1 MYYLPSTGFVRS
13 VCVRFLLQKV
23 ATLSVRFVV
32 LNSLIKTVQEI
43 LALSVPL
50 LVLSRSAQDVDSK
63 YVHYT
68 LPPHSIDQSIHY

>member
-43 LALSVPL
+43 LTLSMPL
-50 LVLSRSAQDVDSK
+50 LVLACSAQDVDSK

-68 LPPHSIDQSIHY
+68 LPLHSIDQSIHY